1 MKTES
6 IKDHK
11 YENISVP
18 HFEGYKCVGYTLS
31 KRGQYFLKRGKLEYA
46 DVSQTYEWLTY
57 EKLPPKR
64 YIFEETGEKRQASY
78 GEYYLSND
86 ENFMLHPSLK
96 DTVGVYPILRRI
108 DE

>member
-6 IKDHK
+6 IL
-11 YENISVP
+11 VP
-18 HFEGYKCVGYTLS
+18 HFEGYKCVGY
-31 KRGQYFLKRGKLEYA
+31 KIPEKGEYYLKNDELKLVELPHYLEGL
-46 DVSQTYEWLTY
+46 VY
-57 EKLPPKR
+57 EKIPPKR